1 MMLKRTPSDNRMIHF
16 KQINLYPFISW
27 RFKKNPFL
35 SHLDSLPQTPYNK
48 REKSIPR
55 RVFEAIQM
63 KREAGSN
70 PAQQPL
76 LYSVCVCHEPLK
88 AISRRRRT

>member
-16 KQINLYPFISW
+16 KPINLHPFISW

-76 LYSVCVCHEPLK
+76 LYSVCVCHEPLE

>member
-16 KQINLYPFISW
+16 KQINLHPFISW

-55 RVFEAIQM
+55 RVFEASNE
-63 KREAGSN
+63 KGSRFKSG
-70 PAQQPL
+70 AT
-76 LYSVCVCHEPLK
+76 
-88 AISRRRRT
+88 AITVFGMRVP

>member
-16 KQINLYPFISW
+16 KQINLHQFISW

-48 REKSIPR
+48 RGNLYR
-55 RVFEAIQM
+55 
-63 KREAGSN
+63 AG
-70 PAQQPL
+70 
-76 LYSVCVCHEPLK
+76 CLK
-88 AISRRRRT
+88 PFK